1 VLGLLQVSE
10 LKNHSTDKA
19 LRFFIEETLHQSG
32 FWSKFI
38 DPAIENLRNP
48 IDS

>member
-10 LKNHSTDKA
+10 LKNHSADKA
-19 LRFFIEETLHQSG
+19 LRLSIEETLHLTG
-32 FWSKFI
+32 FWSKLTGS
-38 DPAIENLRNP
+38 AIENLRNP